1 MKPFLPSIYVI
12 LIYVRKTWLVAKFYG
27 KANVFP
33 IVEQRDKYISKTSK
47 NWTYPVIVGAHNH
60 SLGRKGVD
68 SCWKSMSLAFFASEE
83 TQATMR
89 KASAYSEK
97 RRVQVRIQFGL
108 GKQIKS

>member
-1 MKPFLPSIYVI
+1 MLYLYTLEKLGLSPSFM
-12 LIYVRKTWLVAKFYG
+12 A

-47 NWTYPVIVGAHNH
+47 NWTCPVIVGAHNH

-68 SCWKSMSLAFFASEE
+68 SCWKSMRLAFFASEE

>member
-1 MKPFLPSIYVI
+1 M
-12 LIYVRKTWLVAKFYG
+12 A

-47 NWTYPVIVGAHNH
+47 NWTCPVIVGAHNH

-68 SCWKSMSLAFFASEE
+68 SCWKSMSLAFFASEDE
-83 TQATMR
+83 EAQAALR
-89 KASAYSEK
+89 KATACSEK

-108 GKQIKS
+108 GKQIKF